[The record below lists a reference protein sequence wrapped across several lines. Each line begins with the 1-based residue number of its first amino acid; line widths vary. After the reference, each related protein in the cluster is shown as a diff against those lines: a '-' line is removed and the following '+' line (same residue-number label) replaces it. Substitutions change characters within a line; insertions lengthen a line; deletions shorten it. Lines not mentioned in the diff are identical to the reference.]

1 MWKGLR
7 GPSVGLIVLLAIIVV
22 VVLSARSRAMSQ
34 RLICGSQLKGFGT
47 ACKLYADGSASD
59 PAEVVAGLIRSGVL
73 TAEQTHCPV
82 SGKPYRL
89 NLPAMASSG
98 IDPSPQTIVAWED
111 PANHGGAGA
120 NVLYGDGHATFA
132 PAQELESALRAQG
145 LGN

>member
-22 VVLSARSRAMSQ
+22 GVLSARSRAMSQ

-47 ACKLYADGSASD
+47 ACKLYAAGSDAD
-59 PAEVVAGLIRSGVL
+59 PAEVVAGLIRSGAV
-73 TAEQTHCPV
+73 TEAQTRCSV

-89 NLPAMASSG
+89 NLAGMQSAET
-98 IDPSPQTIVAWED
+98 DPSPQTIVAWED
-111 PANHGGAGA
+111 PANHGGQGG
-120 NVLYGDGHATFA
+120 NVLYADGHATFA
-132 PAQELESALRAQG
+132 PAQDLERELRAQR